1 MKKVI
6 VSMAMAISGL
16 FAISVAQGV
25 ATVTE
30 DSVRELLLEDDRFTD
45 IKFEELNE
53 KVQAAVNALGETYT
67 VDSLKYNAEKQVTKV
82 KATSKVDQSSKM
94 FYFNNEGVEIVWEKP
109 VLNIEVEEEKEL
121 QELP

>member
-30 DSVRELLLEDDRFTD
+30 DSVRELLL
-45 IKFEELNE
+45 
-53 KVQAAVNALGETYT
+53 
-67 VDSLKYNAEKQVTKV
+67 
-82 KATSKVDQSSKM
+82 
-94 FYFNNEGVEIVWEKP
+94 
-109 VLNIEVEEEKEL
+109 
-121 QELP
+121 

>member
-82 KATSKVDQSSKM
+82 KATSKVDQSSKV

>member
-82 KATSKVDQSSKM
+82 KATSKVDQSSKV
-94 FYFNNEGVEIVWEKP
+94 FYFSNEGVEIVWEKP
-109 VLNIEVEEEKEL
+109 V
-121 QELP
+121 

>member
-53 KVQAAVNALGETYT
+53 KVQAVVNALGETYT

-82 KATSKVDQSSKM
+82 KATSKVDQSSKV

>member
-30 DSVRELLLEDDRFTD
+30 DSVWELLLEDDRFTD

-82 KATSKVDQSSKM
+82 KATSKVDQSSKV

>member
-53 KVQAAVNALGETYT
+53 KVQATVNALGETYT

-82 KATSKVDQSSKM
+82 KATSKVDQSSKV

>member
-1 MKKVI
+1 MKKLLCRWRWHI
-6 VSMAMAISGL
+6 RFICNIRST
-16 FAISVAQGV
+16 GV

-82 KATSKVDQSSKM
+82 KATSKVDQSSKV

>member
-82 KATSKVDQSSKM
+82 KATSKVDQSSKV
-94 FYFNNEGVEIVWEKP
+94 FYFNYEGVEIVWEKP